1 LLTWAILIIM
11 FQIPPH
17 VVGRIAVLVN
27 CLVDILIVVDI
38 TMHACTCKVQILWI
52 VLELMA
58 LIHKD
63 SFQIHNWAMD
73 KLMFTIKDRIIQI
86 YTTVKLILLMYTLWT
101 AVIYKVITY
110 PNLMLTFSLQTITCS
125 IIWIVKVILKQG

>member
-1 LLTWAILIIM
+1 MLTWAILIIM

-17 VVGRIAVLVN
+17 VVGRIAVLVSY
-27 CLVDILIVVDI
+27 LVDIPIVVDI

-63 SFQIHNWAMD
+63 RFQIHNWATD

-125 IIWIVKVILKQG
+125 IIWAVKVILKQG